1 MTVLFSLAKPLLH
14 RMDPENAH
22 NLTIDLLKRFG
33 PRKPIDDDPRLGVS
47 LFGLNFSNPIGLA
60 AGFDKNAE
68 VPDAMLGL
76 GFGFVECGT
85 VTPLP
90 QKGNAR
96 PRLFRLVPD
105 EAVINRFGFN
115 NHGHDIVADR
125 LKARTTTQGI
135 VGINVGANKD
145 STDRVSDYVK
155 GIRAFA
161 SLASYFTVNISSPNT
176 PGLRTLQ
183 NRDSLDDLLAW
194 TLNERDEAAKHG
206 PKKPVFLKIAPD
218 LSFQDLDD
226 VVEVS
231 RKRGIDALII
241 SNTTVKR
248 PKSLHDK
255 RQRLESGGLSGKPLY
270 PLSTKMLSEAFI
282 RVENQF
288 PLIGVGG
295 IDSARTAIGKIEA
308 GASLIQLYSSLVYKG
323 PGLINEIKRGLIER
337 MNKDGLSSPLQLVG
351 RAVED
356 WQTWPIES
364 FL

>member
-1 MTVLFSLAKPLLH
+1 MTLLFSLAKPLLH

-33 PRKPIDDDPRLGVS
+33 PRKPIDDDPLLGVS

>member
-1 MTVLFSLAKPLLH
+1 MTFLFSLAKPLLH

-33 PRKPIDDDPRLGVS
+33 PRKPIDDDPLLGVS

>member
-1 MTVLFSLAKPLLH
+1 MTLLFKLAKPLLY

-22 NLTIDLLKRFG
+22 NLTINALKRFG
-33 PRKPIDDDPRLGVS
+33 PRSPVADDPRLGVS
-47 LFGLNFSNPIGLA
+47 LFGLNFSNPLGLA

-90 QKGNAR
+90 QEGNKR
-96 PRLFRLVPD
+96 PRLFRLATD

-115 NHGHDIVADR
+115 NHGHDIVLDR
-125 LKARTTTQGI
+125 LKQRAGKPGL

-145 STDRVSDYVK
+145 TTDRVSDYVK

-161 SLASYFTVNISSPNT
+161 SLADYFTVNISSPNT
-176 PGLRTLQ
+176 PGLRTMQ
-183 NRDSLDDLLAW
+183 NREILDDLLAW
-194 TLNERDEAAKHG
+194 SLHERDEAARHG
-206 PKKPVFLKIAPD
+206 PKRPLFLKIAPD
-218 LSFQDLDD
+218 LSLEELDD
-226 VVEVS
+226 VVDVS
-231 RKRGIDALII
+231 RKRGIDALIV

-255 RQRLESGGLSGKPLY
+255 RMRLETGGLSGKPLY
-270 PLSTKMLSEAFI
+270 PLSTKMLSEAYL

-295 IDSARTAIGKIEA
+295 IDSARAAIGKIEA
-308 GASLIQLYSSLVYKG
+308 GASLIQLYSALVYKG
-323 PGLINEIKRGLIER
+323 PALINEIKKGLVAR
-337 MNKDGLSSPLQLVG
+337 LVKDGLTSPLALVG

-356 WQTWPIES
+356 WKNWPIES